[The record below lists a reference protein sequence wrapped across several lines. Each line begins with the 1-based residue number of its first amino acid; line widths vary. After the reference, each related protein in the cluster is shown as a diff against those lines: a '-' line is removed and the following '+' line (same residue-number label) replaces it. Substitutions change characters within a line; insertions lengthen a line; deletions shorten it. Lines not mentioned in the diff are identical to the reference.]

1 MIKFEPLLPT
11 IVGFIFIEMT
21 LIIEKTKLGG
31 IHYTRETFI
40 KPPWFDKKNHVGE
53 GGV

>member
-1 MIKFEPLLPT
+1 MIKFEPLFPT
-11 IVGFIFIEMT
+11 LVEFIEMA